1 VEGLFCWEPPT
12 TPPRY
17 FPSQTIHLA
26 IVDPGVGS
34 SRSIVAIRTEN
45 QVFIAPDNGVL
56 TLILRDTRLEQAVW
70 VTNPQYMLE
79 PVSRTFHG
87 RDVFAPAAAHL
98 ASGIDFASLGSMAD
112 PRHLVRL
119 PLERAGVSENEI
131 LAGSITHIDHFGN
144 LVTDIDRHRLHHIYR
159 RPVDHGCGNRGRR
172 SGDPGRIR
180 ELQRCRPRPIPGR
193 DGKPGDVGACRES
206 GACCRKDRFKDGR
219 SGLHPVGEL
228 MQNLWKLLTKMKFS
242 VIRSSNFDEG
252 GIPKGELPLPG
263 TVRFAGGDAPNG
275 GPSGQRHIRPMTL
288 EPMRR

>member
-1 VEGLFCWEPPT
+1 MEGLFCWEPPT
-12 TPPRY
+12 SY

-119 PLERAGVSENEI
+119 PLERAGVSENGI

-144 LVTDIDRHRLHHIYR
+144 LVTDIDRHRLHHFIGGR
-159 RPVDHGCGNRGRR
+159 SITDVEIVVGDQVIRGV
-172 SGDPGRIR
+172 SESYSDAVPGRFLAVMGSR
-180 ELQRCRPRPIPGR
+180 EMLELAVNQGHAAERTGL
-193 DGKPGDVGACRES
+193 KTGDRV
-206 GACCRKDRFKDGR
+206 F
-219 SGLHPVGEL
+219 
-228 MQNLWKLLTKMKFS
+228 
-242 VIRSSNFDEG
+242 IRSVN
-252 GIPKGELPLPG
+252 
-263 TVRFAGGDAPNG
+263 
-275 GPSGQRHIRPMTL
+275 
-288 EPMRR
+288 